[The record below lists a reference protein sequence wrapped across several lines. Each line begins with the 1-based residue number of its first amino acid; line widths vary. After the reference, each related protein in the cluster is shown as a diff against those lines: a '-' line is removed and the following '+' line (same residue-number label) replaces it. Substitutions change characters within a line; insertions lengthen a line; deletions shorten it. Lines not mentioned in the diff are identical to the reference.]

1 MGVTEALRT
10 RTISRRMRT
19 LPLTVTLVLGL
30 MLSTSF
36 GSNDFEDNEF
46 AEFEEEGNAPVDAE
60 ASVPNGV
67 DDEFENPASKPDAVD
82 PDVIEEEE
90 DDEESEDVT
99 VDDDFADEFITEE
112 SDPAIPGSNPEN
124 QPPPVTPPKPIKA
137 ADIPNHL
144 RTNWDSFVIEMIVCS
159 GLLAYF
165 VNFFVGKSKNYKL
178 ANAWLT
184 SHRGIFESN
193 FSIVGDD
200 GSGTEGPINGVLMK
214 ESENVYALWCSGRT
228 CVEGM
233 LCELKLLKRQ
243 CLVAILANML
253 KPGKS
258 DQLHIRVDMNKE
270 DMDTFVMAVGNKKS
284 VARMAKGLND
294 LNSLCGEKK
303 SGEKIG
309 LRPNVAVVSEIGEAS
324 SAILDSKVLSLLS
337 KNEECLDSIH
347 ITDQYTGV
355 KAEPDASSSSS
366 SSSGLKNPV
375 EPLKQTRCIFNVPG
389 KGKSKPED
397 VEALRPM
404 VQLVFHLIEKIKRV
418 RLSKEA
424 KRKADMNRAKI
435 EESHLKMTHSQ
446 RQELAQQRREEKRRA
461 DKEKI
466 MNEEDPDKQRRWE
479 EAQYKKDMKKK
490 QPRVKQMKMKAM

>member
-1 MGVTEALRT
+1 MCAALVAFAL
-10 RTISRRMRT
+10 ISSSS
-19 LPLTVTLVLGL
+19 LAYKEGE
-30 MLSTSF
+30 
-36 GSNDFEDNEF
+36 FEDNEF
-46 AEFEEEGNAPVDAE
+46 AEFEEEGNAPFDADS
-60 ASVPNGV
+60 SVPSSV
-67 DDEFENPASKPDAVD
+67 DDEFEDTSAKSGIEKPDVAEEEEEEE
-82 PDVIEEEE
+82 EEEE
-90 DDEESEDVT
+90 DVILEDDFDEEFETEDVDST
-99 VDDDFADEFITEE
+99 SKPSHAQ
-112 SDPAIPGSNPEN
+112 EN
-124 QPPPVTPPKPIKA
+124 QPPPVTPPKPIRA
-137 ADIPNHL
+137 AEIPNHL

-159 GLLAYF
+159 GLIAYF
-165 VNFFVGKSKNYKL
+165 VNFFIGKSKNYKL

-193 FSIVGDD
+193 FAIVGDD
-200 GSGTEGPINGVLMK
+200 GSGTEVVNGVLMK

-284 VARMAKGLND
+284 VARLGKELND
-294 LNSLCGEKK
+294 LSSLCGEKK
-303 SGEKIG
+303 SGEKLG
-309 LRPNVAVVSEIGEAS
+309 LGSNVAVISEIGEAT
-324 SAILDSKVLSLLS
+324 SAVLDSKVLSLLS
-337 KNEECLDSIH
+337 KYEECLDSIH
-347 ITDQYTGV
+347 VTDQYTGA
-355 KAEPDASSSSS
+355 KADTVGNDASS

-375 EPLKQTRCIFNVPG
+375 EPLKQIRCVFNVPG

-397 VEALRPM
+397 VEALRPL
-404 VQLVFHLIEKIKRV
+404 VQLVFHLIDKIKRV
-418 RLSKEA
+418 RLTKEA

-461 DKEKI
+461 DKEK
-466 MNEEDPDKQRRWE
+466 MMAEEDPDKQRRWE